1 MSKKDNPNEDEH
13 IMDVLLDLMYN
24 AEPDTEDEVD
34 KRLESYGVDP
44 QQIEARGLSL
54 IGQLKRRMLFDSAR
68 KKMTVFDSIK
78 SKFAVLKTSVERR
91 NVIRELM
98 APSSGEELVVF
109 NRRLD
114 DISDEYLET
123 LEDDKLLLQLW
134 GDLSS
139 DSEER

>member
-134 GDLSS
+134 NDLSS
-139 DSEER
+139 DSEVE

>member
-1 MSKKDNPNEDEH
+1 MSKKENLNDDRK
-13 IMDVLLDLMYN
+13 IVDALFDLMY
-24 AEPDTEDEVD
+24 DTESETEDDVN

-44 QQIEARGLSL
+44 QQIEARGLAL
-54 IGQLKRRMLFDSAR
+54 IGQLKRKILFDTAA
-68 KKMTVFDSIK
+68 KKRTIFDSIK
-78 SKFAVLKTSVERR
+78 SKFAALKTSVDRR
-91 NVIRELM
+91 NVIREHM
-98 APSSGEELVVF
+98 APLGGEELIVF

-114 DISDEYLET
+114 NISDEYLET